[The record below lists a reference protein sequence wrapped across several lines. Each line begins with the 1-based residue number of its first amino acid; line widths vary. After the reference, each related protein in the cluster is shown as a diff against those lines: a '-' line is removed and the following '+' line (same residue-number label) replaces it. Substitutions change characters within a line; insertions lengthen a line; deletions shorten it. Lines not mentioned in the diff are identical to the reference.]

1 MARLTQ
7 IDNQGNWR
15 INGLPWSETY
25 EGKVITKNTREKMYG
40 AFYKLLNY
48 EDTGIDPEQLSAID
62 EEYSKMAKELAELR
76 KVFMET
82 EHEAV
87 LRLSEGG
94 KMVYDIM
101 RRRFVKSTKY
111 QWRCPMCYSQVGL
124 RIVGDGS
131 IEDKDIKH
139 TCPKCGWN
147 IDWERVINEER
158 DD

>member
-1 MARLTQ
+1 MGRLTAR
-7 IDNQGNWR
+7 DEHGNAYYLKCFDEPC
-15 INGLPWSETY
+15 NSG
-25 EGKVITKNTREKMYG
+25 GCTKNMCDFAVEVCD
-40 AFYKLLNY
+40 KLAAY
-48 EDTGIDPEQLSAID
+48 EDTGIDPEQLSVID

-76 KVFMET
+76 KVFMDM
-82 EHEAV
+82 EHEPV

-94 KMVYDIM
+94 KMISDII
-101 RRRFVKSTKY
+101 RGKLGKSTKY

-147 IDWERVINEER
+147 IDWEGVINEER

>member
-1 MARLTQ
+1 MSRLTAR
-7 IDNQGNWR
+7 DEHGNAYYPR
-15 INGLPWSETY
+15 CFKESCNSG
-25 EGKVITKNTREKMYG
+25 GCTKNMCDFAVEVCD
-40 AFYKLLNY
+40 KLAAY

-76 KVFMET
+76 RGFMDT
-82 EHEAV
+82 EHEPV

-94 KMVYDIM
+94 KKVYDIM

-111 QWRCPMCYSQVGL
+111 QWKCPMCYYQVGL

-147 IDWERVINEER
+147 IDWKRVINEER